1 MEYML
6 ELKNL
11 KKHFSVGENLL
22 GQKKK
27 KIMAVNGVDLKVTK
41 GETLGLVGESG
52 CGKSTLANLIIRL
65 EEPTE
70 GSILLAGTDITRMSE
85 KQLKP
90 LRSRMQMIF
99 QDPYSSLD
107 PRMKVGQIVAEPMA
121 VLGRWTKTEMRE
133 RVVSLLTKVGLR
145 EQHLDR
151 YPHEFSGG
159 QRQRISLARALTTDP
174 ELLILDEPTSALD
187 VSVQAQVLNLLLE
200 LQSELKLTYLFI
212 SHNLSVINY
221 LCHRVAVMY
230 LGKIVEEG
238 PAREVLHNPLH
249 PYTRALI
256 DAVPKIEGRDLW
268 DSPSCGELPNP
279 DDPLAGCRYH
289 PRCCQAKEHCAEM
302 IPSLVEWNRNHFVAC
317 MEANR

>member
-1 MEYML
+1 MEYIL

-11 KKHFSVGENLL
+11 KKHFSVEENLL
-22 GQKKK
+22 GPKKK
-27 KIMAVNGVDLKVTK
+27 SIMAVNGVDLKVAK

-121 VLGRWTKTEMRE
+121 VLGRWTKAEMRE
-133 RVVSLLTKVGLR
+133 RVVSLLAKVGLG

-151 YPHEFSGG
+151 HPHEFSGG

-238 PAREVLHNPLH
+238 PTKEVLHNPLH
-249 PYTRALI
+249 PYTRALLE
-256 DAVPKIEGRDLW
+256 AVPKIGGPDLW
-268 DSPSCGELPNP
+268 DSPSCGEPPNP
-279 DDPLAGCRYH
+279 DHSLAGCRYH
-289 PRCCQAKEHCAEM
+289 PRCCQAKEHCAE
-302 IPSLVEWNRNHFVAC
+302 ITPSLVEWNRNHFVAC